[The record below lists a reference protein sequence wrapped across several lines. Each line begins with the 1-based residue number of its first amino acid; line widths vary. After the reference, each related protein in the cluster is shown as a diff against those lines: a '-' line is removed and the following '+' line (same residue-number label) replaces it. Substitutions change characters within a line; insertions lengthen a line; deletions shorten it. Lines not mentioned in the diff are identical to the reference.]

1 MKAKYSLIALPII
14 LGLTACGGGNGSNN
28 DPAPGG
34 SSPTP
39 DPAPDTYTFDSP
51 FVSGESSVSYTGQT
65 KRLLLISELTSA
77 IKNLDDNQAQ
87 NVKADLDFFFDFNGS
102 TSDGLNYSFE
112 LSGQTLVPGP
122 TYGDVAS
129 GKSLSAKIAGN
140 DPALIDGDFFGWEE
154 GMDVDP
160 TPEELVDYFFDQLHA
175 LATDGASDQIT
186 LADSSTVAIDVN
198 YLSPEGLD
206 YAQLVQK
213 FLLGSVT
220 FSQGTGDY
228 LQTDFSVNND
238 VAASGKT
245 YSFPQHKW
253 DEAFGYFGAARD
265 YNDYTDDEIAG
276 KGTGTSQRPKGYFDT
291 NGDGDIDLHSEL
303 NQANST
309 NCAKRDRGATIATNF
324 TKDAF
329 DAFVLGRHILNK
341 DENLT
346 ADELES
352 LREAALTASVTW
364 EKCIA
369 ATVVHYINDTIKD
382 MDAYVANG
390 GYADLQAFKNLA
402 KHWGEMKGFAL
413 GLQFNPDSPF
423 RDSTENLDKLKLA
436 LSLMGD
442 APVLADGTQNGA
454 PFNGGGANG
463 VAQYKE
469 DLLEV
474 RDIFQEVY
482 EFDADNVTDW

>member
-1 MKAKYSLIALPII
+1 MKARYSLVALPII
-14 LGLTACGGGNGSNN
+14 LGLTACGGGGGSND
-28 DPAPGG
+28 DPEAGNSPKNLGAP
-34 SSPTP
+34 
-39 DPAPDTYTFDSP
+39 PDTYTFDSP
-51 FVSGESSVSYTGQT
+51 FVSGESGVLYTGQT

-77 IKNLDDNQAQ
+77 IRGLNDDQTQ
-87 NVKADLDFFFDFNGS
+87 DVKADLDFFFDFDGS
-102 TSDGLNYSFE
+102 TSDSLNYSFS
-112 LSGQTLVPGP
+112 LSGETVIPGP
-122 TYGDVAS
+122 LYGDVAS

-140 DPALIDGDFFGWEE
+140 DPALINGEFFGWQE
-154 GMDVDP
+154 GMDADP
-160 TPEELVDYFFDQLHA
+160 TPEELVDHYFNQLHA

-186 LADSSTVAIDVN
+186 LAGGSTVAIDVN
-198 YLSPEGLD
+198 YVSPQGLD

-213 FLLGSVT
+213 FLLGAVT

-238 VAASGKT
+238 VAATGT
-245 YSFPQHKW
+245 PYSFPQHKW

-276 KGTGTSQRPKGYFDT
+276 KGDSASQRPKGYFDT
-291 NGDGDIDLHSEL
+291 NGDNSIDLHSEI

-309 NCAKRDRGATIATNF
+309 NCAKRDRGATIATDF

-329 DAFVLGRHILNK
+329 DAFVLGRHLLNQ

-346 ADELES
+346 ADALEQ
-352 LREAALTASVTW
+352 LQEAALTASVTW

-369 ATVVHYINDTIKD
+369 ATVVHYINDTVTD

-390 GYADLQAFKNLA
+390 GYADLTAFKNLA

-423 RDSTENLDKLKLA
+423 RANATNLAKLKQALA
-436 LSLMGD
+436 LMGD
-442 APVLADGTQNGA
+442 APVLADGTQNGVA
-454 PFNGGGANG
+454 FGGG
-463 VAQYKE
+463 VAQYRE

-482 EFDADNVTDW
+482 EFDIDNVTNW